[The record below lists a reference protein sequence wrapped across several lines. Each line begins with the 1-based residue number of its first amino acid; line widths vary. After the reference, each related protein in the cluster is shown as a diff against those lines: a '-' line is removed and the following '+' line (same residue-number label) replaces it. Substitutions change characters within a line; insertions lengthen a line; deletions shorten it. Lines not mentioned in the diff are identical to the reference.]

1 MRSKYYNKNGFYVYS
16 YYQAREVILVCKKFK
31 KMPYIVFNYYLLNN
45 LGINWIKEIR
55 KLLYKEFDK
64 KEFQIILDC
73 QKNPALAIMCISYGF
88 FFLKFEGNKIL
99 IKNIK
104 TIKNRYSLKIN
115 HKITIIDL
123 KKIKN
128 CNKYISRIMNQYRKK
143 L

>member
-1 MRSKYYNKNGFYVYS
+1 MRSRVHNKNGFYVYS
-16 YYQAREVILVCKKFK
+16 YYQAREVVLICKKFK
-31 KMPYIVFNYYLLNN
+31 IIPYIVFNYYLINN

-55 KLLYKEFDK
+55 KLLDKEFDK
-64 KEFQIILDC
+64 KQFQIVLDC

-88 FFLKFEGNKIL
+88 FFLKFEGNEIL

-104 TIKNRYSLKIN
+104 TIKNKNSLKIN
-115 HKITIIDL
+115 PKITIIDL

-128 CNKYISRIMNQYRKK
+128 CNRYISRIMNQYRKK